1 MSQYFIYHNPRCS
14 KSRQTLALLQENQ
27 IETEQILYLENPPTV
42 DTLSDLCEA
51 LGITP
56 RQLLRKG
63 ETEYREL
70 SLGNETLGDTEV
82 LKAMRASHLFLMPSV
97 QETFGLVYLEA
108 MASGCVVIGHQGWG
122 IDGVVEEGV
131 NGYLVA
137 APTEAEI
144 ESKIQTYLVAQ
155 DREALHRESVKVA
168 NVNTRDSAVKN
179 YRMLVGPS

>member
-82 LKAMRASHLFLMPSV
+82 LKAMQQHPRLIERPIVVRRDGKNVRAVLGRPP
-97 QETFGLVYLEA
+97 EN
-108 MASGCVVIGHQGWG
+108 VIDL
-122 IDGVVEEGV
+122 I
-131 NGYLVA
+131 
-137 APTEAEI
+137 
-144 ESKIQTYLVAQ
+144 K
-155 DREALHRESVKVA
+155 
-168 NVNTRDSAVKN
+168 
-179 YRMLVGPS
+179 